1 MISDTIDSE
10 IDYLIERLV
19 KRATSRIASAPSA
32 ENANIASAIKDLAEA
47 KYYLSGGEASVNL
60 NKN

>member
-19 KRATSRIASAPSA
+19 KRATSRISSSASD
-32 ENANIASAIKDLAEA
+32 ENANLASAIKDLAEA
-47 KYYLSGGEASVNL
+47 KYYLSGGEPSVNL
-60 NKN
+60 TKN